1 MRTTSIRLSQV
12 RISPM
17 TKKIKAIVLTTIG
30 VAALS
35 ACGYQGS
42 YRYECQDPENW
53 KAEKC
58 NPPMCKLDGGCWKEL
73 VGFEEETGE

>member
-1 MRTTSIRLSQV
+1 MKRTTRGLLLA
-12 RISPM
+12 
-17 TKKIKAIVLTTIG
+17 TLG
-30 VAALS
+30 VFALS

-58 NPPMCKLDGGCWKEL
+58 NPPMCKVDGGCWKEL